1 VREAAPTQLVQGLF
15 DGHFDIIISPGSQ
28 ESSQLV
34 ASKLFIEPL
43 KFVVPSDHALSGLRY
58 IEPEQIHGET
68 VLTLEE
74 AHHFHH
80 QVHEICMKIGAQ
92 VTRDYEGTS
101 LDTLRQ
107 MVVMGMGVAFL
118 PGLYV
123 HSELHQP
130 DELHVCELKDTPIER
145 QHNLVW
151 RNTAPG
157 RVFFRELGN
166 EIRRILSDTLG
177 HAVRVDS

>member
-1 VREAAPTQLVQGLF
+1 MYGLF
-15 DGHFDIIISPGSQ
+15 DGHFDIIISPGSH

-157 RVFFRELGN
+157 RGFFRELGN